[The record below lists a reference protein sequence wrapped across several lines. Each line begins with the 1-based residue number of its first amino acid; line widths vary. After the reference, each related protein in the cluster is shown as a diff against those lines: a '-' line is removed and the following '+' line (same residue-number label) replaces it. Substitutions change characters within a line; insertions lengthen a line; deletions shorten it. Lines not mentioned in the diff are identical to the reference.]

1 MRQLEA
7 VRRERR
13 AVRRQ
18 RQTSGSHGALL
29 RSGPCCRYNRKE
41 IWPLRRSPARPHRA
55 PPRRP
60 SVVAVS
66 REGCLQQLQQL
77 EAVRRQR
84 QDVQRNAELD
94 RHEAAG
100 EGAGEAEADDKVDL
114 FLETTMALA
123 IDMVL
128 ELSSLMLVL
137 RLLAPF
143 CENALGLSGLAFW
156 CGERA
161 LH

>member
-1 MRQLEA
+1 MQVRQLEA
-7 VRRERR
+7 FRRERR

-18 RQTSGSHGALL
+18 WQISGSHGALL
-29 RSGPCCRYNRKE
+29 RSG
-41 IWPLRRSPARPHRA
+41 RPRRA

-100 EGAGEAEADDKVDL
+100 EGAGEAEADDKADL

-156 CGERA
+156 HG
-161 LH
+161 